1 MDGQEAFKRLQ
12 QQLKRATN
20 QGGGGRLPGG
30 PGGLFAGG
38 GLIIALI
45 AGGIVLN
52 ASLFNVDGGHRAI
65 KYTRIHGIKDDVYNE
80 GTHLVIPWFETA
92 IVFDVRAKPRNIAS
106 LTGTKDLQMVNI
118 TCRVLSRP
126 AVQALPTIYK
136 ELGKDYDERV
146 LPSIVNE
153 VLKSVV
159 AQFDASQLITQR
171 EMVSRLVRENLT
183 RRALRFNLVLDD
195 VSITHVAFSPEFT
208 HAVEAKQVA
217 QQTALRAAF
226 LVDQAVQEKLSI
238 IIKAQGEAKSAELIG
253 EAMRTNKGFLE
264 LRRLEAARDIANL
277 LASSGNRIMLDAQ
290 SLLLNVASDDAKEI
304 LKVGRK

>member
-1 MDGQEAFKRLQ
+1 MSGQDTFRRLA
-12 QQLKRATN
+12 QQLQRGA
-20 QGGGGRLPGG
+20 GGGGGMPGG
-30 PGGLFAGG
+30 KGLFAGG
-38 GLIIALI
+38 GLIIALV
-45 AGGIVLN
+45 AGGVALN

-65 KYTRIHGIKDDVYNE
+65 KYTRIHGVKEDVYSE
-80 GTHLVIPWFETA
+80 GTHLMIPWFETP
-92 IVFDVRAKPRNIAS
+92 IVYDIRAKPRNIAS

-126 AVQALPTIYK
+126 NPSALPTIFR
-136 ELGKDYDERV
+136 ELGTDYDERV

-159 AQFDASQLITQR
+159 AQFNAAQLITQR
-171 EMVSRLVRENLT
+171 ENVSRLVRENLT

-226 LVDQAVQEKLSI
+226 LVDQAIQEKQASADIWSSI
-238 IIKAQGEAKSAELIG
+238 IVKAQGEAQSAELIG
-253 EAMRTNKGFLE
+253 EAVRNNKGFLQ
-264 LRRLEAARDIANL
+264 LRRLEAARDIAGIL
-277 LASSGNRIMLDAQ
+277 SASGNRVMLDSQ
-290 SLLLNVASDDAKEI
+290 SLLLNGPYLMDYCV
-304 LKVGRK
+304 

>member
-1 MDGQEAFKRLQ
+1 MNSQEAWKRLAN
-12 QQLKRATN
+12 QLQKA
-20 QGGGGRLPGG
+20 GASGGRGSIPGG
-30 PGGLFAGG
+30 KGAFAGG
-38 GLIIALI
+38 GLLIALV
-45 AGGIVLN
+45 AGGLALN

-65 KYTRIHGIKDDVYNE
+65 KYTRLHGIGEEVYPE
-80 GTHLVIPWFETA
+80 GTHLMIPWFETP
-92 IVFDVRAKPRNIAS
+92 ILYDIRAKPRSIAS

-126 AVQALPTIYK
+126 NQSALPTIYR
-136 ELGKDYDERV
+136 ELGTDYDERV

-159 AQFDASQLITQR
+159 AQFNASQLITQR

-217 QQTALRAAF
+217 QQTAFRAAF
-226 LVDQAVQEKLSI
+226 LVDQAIQEKQSI
-238 IIKAQGEAKSAELIG
+238 IVRAQGEARAAELIG
-253 EAMRTNKGFLE
+253 EALRTNKGFLQ

-277 LASSGNRIMLDAQ
+277 LSTSGNRLMLDSQ
-290 SLLLNVASDDAKEI
+290 SLLLNVAGDGAKD
-304 LKVGRK
+304 LLNTGKK

>member
-1 MDGQEAFKRLQ
+1 MNSQEAWKKLANQLQ
-12 QQLKRATN
+12 KAAVS
-20 QGGGGRLPGG
+20 GGRGGVPGG
-30 PGGLFAGG
+30 KGAFAGG
-38 GLIIALI
+38 GLLVALI
-45 AGGIVLN
+45 GGGLLLN

-65 KYTRIHGIKDDVYNE
+65 KYTRLHGIGQEVYAE
-80 GTHLVIPWFETA
+80 GTHLMIPWLETP
-92 IVFDVRAKPRNIAS
+92 IVYDIRAKPRSIAS

-126 AVQALPTIYK
+126 SQSALPTIYR
-136 ELGKDYDERV
+136 ELGTDYDERV

-159 AQFDASQLITQR
+159 AQFNASQLITQR

-183 RRALRFNLVLDD
+183 RRALRFNIVLDD

-217 QQTALRAAF
+217 QQTAFRAAF
-226 LVDQAVQEKLSI
+226 LVDQAIQEKQSI
-238 IIKAQGEAKSAELIG
+238 IVRAQGEARSAELIG
-253 EAMRTNKGFLE
+253 EALRTNQGFLE

-277 LASSGNRIMLDAQ
+277 LSTSGNRLMLDSQ
-290 SLLLNVASDDAKEI
+290 SLLLNVAGNDAKN
-304 LKVGRK
+304 LLNVGKK